1 MSDTQLQIM
10 LRAIHDL
17 AAANSDGASYS
28 QIEAATG
35 IETHLLM
42 GKASHLKARG
52 LIERANPTA
61 SRREIARFVPTE
73 KGRAALFPPDDDFI
87 PAETSVQRAIRMRPE
102 LATAWAGA

>member
-1 MSDTQLQIM
+1 MSDTQLTIM

-17 AAANSDGASYS
+17 SQGNDLGATYS
-28 QIEAATG
+28 QIQAATG

-61 SRREIARFVPTE
+61 SKREIARFVPTA
-73 KGRAALFPPDDDFI
+73 KGRAALFPPEDDFI
-87 PAETSVQRAIRMRPE
+87 PAETSVQRAIRMRPA

>member
-1 MSDTQLQIM
+1 MSDTQLDIM

-17 AAANSDGASYS
+17 SQGNDLGATYS
-28 QIEAATG
+28 QIQAATG

-61 SRREIARFVPTE
+61 SKREIARFIATA
-73 KGRAALFPPDDDFI
+73 KGREVLFPPDEDFL
-87 PAETSVQRAIRMRPE
+87 PAETSVQRAIRVRPV
-102 LATAWAGA
+102 LATIWAGA